1 MQELY
6 KYLKEQSCITP
17 WISMNILD
25 ISYGDLKNGDIW
37 WCFKKAKE
45 KMFMNSQL
53 WIRLRASDFLGYK
66 AVYNA

>member
-6 KYLKEQSCITP
+6 KYIEEQSCITR

-37 WCFKKAKE
+37 WRFRKA
-45 KMFMNSQL
+45 
-53 WIRLRASDFLGYK
+53 
-66 AVYNA
+66 

>member
-6 KYLKEQSCITP
+6 KYIEEQSCITP

-37 WCFKKAKE
+37 WRFRKA
-45 KMFMNSQL
+45 
-53 WIRLRASDFLGYK
+53 
-66 AVYNA
+66 